1 MKRTLWRKRVG
12 SILLVLALVS
22 VIVLYTK
29 VTINAEVNE
38 TKVIVTKVDIPPRT
52 QITEEMLVE
61 HSVPSRAIPL
71 NAVLDANEIIG
82 KWTLAGYGI
91 SKNSFIYEE
100 KIVEQSEL
108 PDAGLLELKEDEVAV
123 PLLVNLES
131 SLGNSIIPNTHIDL
145 YFQDIVL
152 DDNDKKALYGKLISN
167 VRVVAVKNA
176 QASDVFDVEGY
187 NNGQKN
193 DTSNNNSK
201 TMAKIYIFAVP
212 SEMGGVVNKAKMLG
226 NVIPIATGKSYFE
239 DIDTVLESNEVVQYI
254 QDSTFG
260 GDQEY
265 EMLLEEEQAEEGE
278 SEHE

>member
-1 MKRTLWRKRVG
+1 
-12 SILLVLALVS
+12 
-22 VIVLYTK
+22 
-29 VTINAEVNE
+29 
-38 TKVIVTKVDIPPRT
+38 
-52 QITEEMLVE
+52 MLVE